1 MRRRPQVQKAFDEV
15 RFGGTR
21 ILNVRDAL
29 LSGAE
34 AVRRADGWLR
44 AKQVERAGEVLVVTG
59 RGNGSVGNIPVVR
72 EAIRKLL
79 TKLRHAGVVT
89 EVQEHTAGSF
99 AVQLAPLRTLFEAPA
114 RNRSQ
119 SATPRMLP
127 ALADPR
133 SLDGLASSTRDML
146 RRLAVHSLDSLG
158 IHELAEGFVATEME
172 RKFAILV
179 HGASEGMLSDDWLRS
194 ALERALREYEDEE

>member
-44 AKQVERAGEVLVVTG
+44 AKQVEQAGEVLVVTG
-59 RGNGSVGNIPVVR
+59 RGNGSVGKIPVVR
-72 EAIRKLL
+72 EEIRKLL
-79 TKLRHAGVVT
+79 TKLRHAGVVA

-99 AVQLAPLRTLFEAPA
+99 AVQLAPLRALFEAPA
-114 RNRSQ
+114 RNRSRG
-119 SATPRMLP
+119 SSPRTLP
-127 ALADPR
+127 ALADPP
-133 SLDGLASSTRDML
+133 SLDGLTSSTRDLL

-158 IHELAEGFVATEME
+158 MPEPVEGFIATEME

-179 HGASEGMLSDDWLRS
+179 HGASQGMLSDDWLRS
-194 ALERALREYEDEE
+194 AIERALREYEDEE